1 MKRIIYYFF
10 SYVFPLM
17 SNFKQIPQLDTL
29 FVCFQLSVALTAS
42 HIKASKVPHVL
53 LCKVGHTFAL
63 GKHCPSL
70 RLFEELL
77 TPWRSDF

>member
-1 MKRIIYYFF
+1 MKHIIYYFF

-17 SNFKQIPQLDTL
+17 SNSKQIPRLVTL
-29 FVCFQLSVALTAS
+29 FVWFQLSVAPTAS

-70 RLFEELL
+70 WLFEEQL
-77 TPWRSDF
+77 TPRRSDF